1 MVEADRARL
10 VFAASPT
17 RRFAGV
23 LVLGLAL
30 ERFGNLVAGN
40 VTVQRGAE

>member
-17 RRFAGV
+17 RRFAV